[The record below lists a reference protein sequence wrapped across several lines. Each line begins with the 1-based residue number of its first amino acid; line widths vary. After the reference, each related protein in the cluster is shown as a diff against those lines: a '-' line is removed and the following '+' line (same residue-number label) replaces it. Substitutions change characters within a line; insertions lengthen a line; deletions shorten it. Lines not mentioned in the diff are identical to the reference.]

1 MLSVCWYQEQ
11 SKPLLIDQE
20 KMINATVVMYML
32 LDMKTFLTEH
42 KPTIC
47 CMQSEKVW
55 EKMCR
60 KLYMLV
66 TGHIL
71 FVEMFLSVVAQP

>member
-1 MLSVCWYQEQ
+1 
-11 SKPLLIDQE
+11 
-20 KMINATVVMYML
+20 MINATVVMYML

-60 KLYMLV
+60 KLYILI